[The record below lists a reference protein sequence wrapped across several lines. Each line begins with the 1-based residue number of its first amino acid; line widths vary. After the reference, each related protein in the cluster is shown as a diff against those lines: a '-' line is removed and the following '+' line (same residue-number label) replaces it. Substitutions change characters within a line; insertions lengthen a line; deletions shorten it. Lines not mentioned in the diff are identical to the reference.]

1 MHEDISEAS
10 SGKAEAKNMNSVEQV
25 LVISPETEH
34 HEKINAAMHRC
45 GLSSCSCKKFDE
57 ARNFLAEQMF
67 SVVLCHDTLPDGDFR
82 DVVAAV
88 KPTPVVVLSRFAE
101 WEHYIAA
108 LRDGAFDYIA
118 CPPDSAETERI
129 VRSAIGNG
137 NMGSQ
142 AGTI

>member
-1 MHEDISEAS
+1 
-10 SGKAEAKNMNSVEQV
+10 MNSVEQV

-45 GLSSCSCKKFDE
+45 GLRSCSCKKFDE
-57 ARNFLAEQMF
+57 ARNFLAEQKF

-118 CPPDSAETERI
+118 CPPDSAETVPI

-137 NMGSQ
+137 NRGSQ
-142 AGTI
+142 TGTI